1 MADKKPILPTPAEKG
16 VKRGGADG
24 DSSMLSSSP
33 PRHSHDNG
41 RGEGGR
47 DGKHGKD
54 GAKGEGHKPRRNSF
68 DADHGVF
75 APAKAVGRRNQRTD
89 KTPEVGKELEWS
101 GRYTKDQLIALS
113 RWQSLSANVLAV
125 RYLGTDAADGPNRC
139 SAAMKRPPDI
149 PSLFIRDQPGNLADK
164 AKEERVAK
172 KREEKD
178 RDKDRREGGGR
189 RESQQE
195 VGVGRGRGRGQPGDM
210 LQGGDGILSG
220 GRGMAPQTV
229 CKLSAACGSSLL
241 CGKGVAVCGCRQSAM
256 FPDSHT
262 ST

>member
-89 KTPEVGKELEWS
+89 KTV
-101 GRYTKDQLIALS
+101 
-113 RWQSLSANVLAV
+113 SLCGMHLFVCDEPHSMSSKL
-125 RYLGTDAADGPNRC
+125 RGTAA
-139 SAAMKRPPDI
+139 
-149 PSLFIRDQPGNLADK
+149 
-164 AKEERVAK
+164 
-172 KREEKD
+172 
-178 RDKDRREGGGR
+178 GGR
-189 RESQQE
+189 QG
-195 VGVGRGRGRGQPGDM
+195 VGVEWAVHERSTDR
-210 LQGGDGILSG
+210 L
-220 GRGMAPQTV
+220 V
-229 CKLSAACGSSLL
+229 E
-241 CGKGVAVCGCRQSAM
+241 VAVALCERACCAILGN
-256 FPDSHT
+256 
-262 ST
+262 